1 MVTDDPTTTALLTAP
16 RLPAGL
22 DAAAE
27 HEPELDPAKTSNAL
41 LSMQSI
47 RYRIPGDVVAK
58 AVRDLPDDQR
68 AAIRWFDG
76 YARARNLGPDELAAL
91 LKKDDDGKESYS
103 YSSIYAVMTGRRQ
116 EQGFSVAPVVAA
128 IVRLRKQVEGQSRV
142 TESGFVETRLSKA
155 ITARC
160 QRALKRQKI
169 LFIFGDSQIGKT
181 ESLVHYQRTHNH
193 GETIYVSAPIPASLM
208 NFLEQLALSLGIP
221 SQQRQADLRRRIID
235 SFDSKML
242 LIVDEA
248 HEFLNSGKS
257 GIAALAFLRELYNR
271 AKCGIVI
278 AMTNE
283 GRKELLT
290 GSYAVRLKQLWNR
303 RIAPLQL
310 PKSVPVDDLAL
321 FAAAHGLDPAP
332 NKKVTVRTP
341 YIDDFGQEKER
352 DYTANPFDLQS
363 KVTAEEGLGVWLT
376 ILQDAQDMA
385 AEQSRSVSWQ
395 AVLKA
400 YCLSQ
405 ADAEVW
411 S

>member
-1 MVTDDPTTTALLTAP
+1 MVTPNTSPDSTLALREAH
-16 RLPAGL
+16 
-22 DAAAE
+22 E

-41 LSMQSI
+41 LSMQAI
-47 RYRIPGDVVAK
+47 KYRIPGDVVAK
-58 AVRDLPDDQR
+58 AVRDLPDEQR
-68 AAIRWFDG
+68 AALRWLDG
-76 YARARNLGPDELAAL
+76 YARQRNLDPDALSSL
-91 LKKDDDGKESYS
+91 LKKDGKTSECYS
-103 YSSIYAVMTGRRQ
+103 YSSVYAVLTGRRQ
-116 EQGFSVAPVVAA
+116 EQGANIAPVVAA
-128 IVRLRKQVEGQSRV
+128 IERLRSQVEGQSRV
-142 TESGFVETRLSKA
+142 TETGFVETRLSKA

-181 ESLVHYQRTHNH
+181 ESLVHYQKEHNH

-248 HEFLNSGKS
+248 HEFLNGRGQS
-257 GIAALAFLRELYNR
+257 GIQALAFIRELYNR
-271 AKCGIVI
+271 SKCGIVL

-283 GRKELLT
+283 GKREMLT

-303 RIAPLQL
+303 RIVPLQL

-321 FAAAHGLDPAP
+321 FAAAHGLEPAP
-332 NKKVTVRTP
+332 NKKMTVRTP
-341 YIDDFGQEKER
+341 FINDLGEEDTR
-352 DYTANPFDLQS
+352 DYSANPYELQS

-385 AEQSRSVSWQ
+385 EEQHRAVSWQ

>member
-1 MVTDDPTTTALLTAP
+1 MVTEANTTALLTAP
-16 RLPAGL
+16 RLPAPES
-22 DAAAE
+22 AAE
-27 HEPELDPAKTSNAL
+27 PQTDPATTSNAL

-58 AVRDLPDDQR
+58 AVRDLPDAQR
-68 AAIRWFDG
+68 SAIRWFDG

-91 LKKDDDGKESYS
+91 LKKDDDGRESYS
-103 YSSIYAVMTGRRQ
+103 YSSIYAVLTGRRQ

-128 IVRLRKQVEGQSRV
+128 IERLRKQVEGQSRV
-142 TESGFVETRLSKA
+142 DESGFVETRLSRA

-235 SFDSKML
+235 SFDSRML

-248 HEFLNSGKS
+248 HEFLNGRGQSGVQ
-257 GIAALAFLRELYNR
+257 ALAFIRELYNR
-271 AKCGIVI
+271 SKCGIVL

-303 RIAPLQL
+303 RIVPLQL

-352 DYTANPFDLQS
+352 DYTANPFELQT
-363 KVTAEEGLGVWLT
+363 KVTADEGLGVWLT

-385 AEQSRSVSWQ
+385 AEQSRAVSWQ